1 MSNRA
6 TLQMLP
12 ELSKTNEIS
21 SQLLNIFSCGKY
33 CSCESNKDG
42 NTIANCSLRNLK
54 AIPLDLPNYITD
66 LNLSWNQINLQS
78 ALHPPLCTIYGNL
91 STLTLAW
98 NNIEKMSQVLTG
110 CDKLVQLDLTGN
122 KLQSLNAKTFLGLGK
137 LVTLQGLEVANIEAE
152 TFKRVPNLQS
162 LNFTYYGTFP
172 NLRLFKDLHYLREL
186 EIYFE
191 KIARPDATLFHFE
204 RNNSLKILKLNSP
217 LVKFFPNTLL
227 SGLKSLEYLS
237 FSAPSLSLFTL
248 AKEGKPLQLKRL
260 EIFNV
265 RKVDPELLSGMS
277 QLEVLKL
284 HSVKN
289 TDKLK
294 LVPSIRDLEVFE
306 TTMNSIP
313 DNWLFNLTFLVRLNL
328 SEIPLDKIEHKD
340 ILHLK
345 SLKFL
350 EISGNA
356 MTVLPSNFL
365 EPLKLSLEKFQ
376 MHHCDLSKLDDNAIS
391 SMMVLQ
397 EIDLSNNYI
406 EWIGEGNFVN
416 IPYLRKLN
424 LQNNI
429 IHSMQI
435 NKGWFTTAS
444 ELREI
449 NLSNNNLNNFPEAL
463 LDTNLTELALAGNN
477 ISVLPAQKLCGLESL
492 SVLILADNP
501 IHCDLST
508 EKLLN
513 CLPGLQV
520 DGKCETP
527 SNVRNCK
534 ISELE
539 ICLHKLS
546 STSVTSEPT
555 STETKN
561 STKKRV
567 MNMIQQDTES
577 DVIVRPIVTLR
588 YDEAVANSKS
598 EVIQPSISTAD
609 NVEIA
614 KLFGNEA
621 NRNTV
626 ISDQLLQKKQ
636 KENMKNDSDTTSNNT
651 VHNAMNKSNVA
662 TSNISDEDT
671 ETFSLQAQKV
681 NNSQIEPLSQLQ
693 SNMNNS
699 LNDSTT
705 VSNSFQSKYINMNN
719 SVTDSASSNITS
731 QSNYISVN
739 NFTTE
744 RFTVDNTSQST
755 NISISNFTT
764 NSATGDI
771 NILIK
776 FEQSSN
782 QQIYIQGKN
791 DSFLNINDSLIPINL
806 NDSTTV
812 SNSFQSKFIKMN
824 NSVIDSASS
833 SITSQ
838 SNYISVN
845 NFTTERFTVGNT
857 SQSTN
862 ISISNFTTNSA
873 TGDVNILIFEQSSNQ
888 QIYIQGKNDP
898 FLNIND
904 SLIPI
909 KTQEYNDTLNNTKVN
924 LVAEMDQVSK
934 PFEDLSTNTAGNKTI
949 LNSTFSLLTGI
960 ANVSM
965 DIAQKENMKND
976 SDTTSNN
983 TVHNAMNKSN
993 VATSNISDEDTE
1005 TFSLQAQ
1012 KVNNSQIETLSQLQS
1027 NMNNSL
1033 NDSTTVSNSFQS
1045 KYINMNNFVTDS
1057 ASSNITS
1064 QSNYISVNNFTTER
1078 FTVDNTSQSTNISI
1092 SNFTTNSATGDV
1104 NILIKFEQSSNQQIY
1119 IQGKNDSFLNI
1130 NDSLIPIKTQEYN
1143 DTLNNT
1149 KVNLVAEMDQV
1160 SKPFEDLSTN
1170 TAGNKT
1176 ILNNTFSLLAG
1187 TANVSMDIA
1196 LGDNIN
1202 KLSLGS
1208 QSKVSKENDQPKWNA
1223 SNITLDITS
1232 SKPFTAN
1239 KNMSI
1244 YGIKSVHNTLFQVNT
1259 SEAEN
1264 PGKELKQSFKS
1275 DLQNMSI
1282 INESTATP
1290 FKNVHTFQSYTKTTN
1305 NNVPMADW
1313 LTLSSSVKEN
1323 LVLKNDSEMEGGINQ
1338 VIQHTQGSY
1347 LSRSKGVEKTSPNS
1361 DSKPTLH
1368 SQDIKSQ
1375 SLSNIEALSNN
1386 SYGPSSTPSESI
1398 FGPDSQIKIPAK
1410 EPVPV
1415 HIKEVEHTESPL
1427 GSLIATLIVVTLL
1440 ILIMGGGFLW
1450 FKKHWQTGS
1459 YNAATRGSGQV
1470 DQVNISL
1477 ASINPTS

>member
-137 LVTLQGLEVANIEAE
+137 LVTLQGLEVVNIEAE

-248 AKEGKPLQLKRL
+248 AKEGKPLQLK
-260 EIFNV
+260 
-265 RKVDPELLSGMS
+265 
-277 QLEVLKL
+277 
-284 HSVKN
+284 
-289 TDKLK
+289 
-294 LVPSIRDLEVFE
+294 DLEVFE

-340 ILHLK
+340 IIHLK

-681 NNSQIEPLSQLQ
+681 NNSQIEPL
-693 SNMNNS
+693 
-699 LNDSTT
+699 T
-705 VSNSFQSKYINMNN
+705 
-719 SVTDSASSNITS
+719 SSNITS
-731 QSNYISVN
+731 QSNYITVN

-744 RFTVDNTSQST
+744 RFTVGNTSQST

-764 NSATGDI
+764 NSATSDI
-771 NILIK
+771 NILIN

-812 SNSFQSKFIKMN
+812 SNSFQSKFINMN

-909 KTQEYNDTLNNTKVN
+909 KTQEYNDTLNNTNVN

-1012 KVNNSQIETLSQLQS
+1012 KVNNSQIEPLSQLQS

-1057 ASSNITS
+1057 ASSSITS
-1064 QSNYISVNNFTTER
+1064 QSNYITVNNFTTER
-1078 FTVDNTSQSTNISI
+1078 FTVDNTSQSTNMSI

-1119 IQGKNDSFLNI
+1119 IHGKNDSFLNI

-1202 KLSLGS
+1202 KPSLGS

-1244 YGIKSVHNTLFQVNT
+1244 YGIKSVDNTLFQVNT

-1275 DLQNMSI
+1275 DLQNM
-1282 INESTATP
+1282 
-1290 FKNVHTFQSYTKTTN
+1290 K
-1305 NNVPMADW
+1305 
-1313 LTLSSSVKEN
+1313 
-1323 LVLKNDSEMEGGINQ
+1323 MEGGINQ

-1347 LSRSKGVEKTSPNS
+1347 LSRGKGVEKTSPNS

>member
-1 MSNRA
+1 MG
-6 TLQMLP
+6 LKKKVCIVWII
-12 ELSKTNEIS
+12 LSYAVTYS
-21 SQLLNIFSCGKY
+21 YSQNIFSCGKY

-54 AIPLDLPNYITD
+54 AIPLDLPNNITD

-122 KLQSLNAKTFLGLGK
+122 KLQNLNAKTFLGLGK
-137 LVTLQGLEVANIEAE
+137 LVTLQGLEVVNIEAE

-186 EIYFE
+186 EIYLE

-227 SGLKSLEYLS
+227 SGLKNLEYLS

-248 AKEGKPLQLKRL
+248 PKEGKPLQLKRL

-265 RKVDPELLSGMS
+265 RKVDSELLSGMS

-313 DNWLFNLTFLVRLNL
+313 DNWLFNLTFLVSLNL

-340 ILHLK
+340 IIHLK

-365 EPLKLSLEKFQ
+365 EPLKFSLEKFK

-416 IPYLRKLN
+416 MPYLRKLN

-429 IHSMQI
+429 IHTMQI

-527 SNVRNCK
+527 SNVRNCM

-651 VHNAMNKSNVA
+651 VHNAMNKSKVA

-681 NNSQIEPLSQLQ
+681 NNSQIEPLSQLL

-731 QSNYISVN
+731 QSNYITVN

-764 NSATGDI
+764 NSATGD
-771 NILIK
+771 
-776 FEQSSN
+776 
-782 QQIYIQGKN
+782 
-791 DSFLNINDSLIPINL
+791 
-806 NDSTTV
+806 
-812 SNSFQSKFIKMN
+812 
-824 NSVIDSASS
+824 
-833 SITSQ
+833 
-838 SNYISVN
+838 
-845 NFTTERFTVGNT
+845 
-857 SQSTN
+857 
-862 ISISNFTTNSA
+862 
-873 TGDVNILIFEQSSNQ
+873 NILIFEQSSNQ
-888 QIYIQGKNDP
+888 QIYIHGENDP

-934 PFEDLSTNTAGNKTI
+934 PFEDLSTNTAGNKT
-949 LNSTFSLLTGI
+949 F
-960 ANVSM
+960 
-965 DIAQKENMKND
+965 
-976 SDTTSNN
+976 
-983 TVHNAMNKSN
+983 
-993 VATSNISDEDTE
+993 
-1005 TFSLQAQ
+1005 
-1012 KVNNSQIETLSQLQS
+1012 
-1027 NMNNSL
+1027 
-1033 NDSTTVSNSFQS
+1033 
-1045 KYINMNNFVTDS
+1045 
-1057 ASSNITS
+1057 
-1064 QSNYISVNNFTTER
+1064 
-1078 FTVDNTSQSTNISI
+1078 
-1092 SNFTTNSATGDV
+1092 
-1104 NILIKFEQSSNQQIY
+1104 
-1119 IQGKNDSFLNI
+1119 
-1130 NDSLIPIKTQEYN
+1130 
-1143 DTLNNT
+1143 
-1149 KVNLVAEMDQV
+1149 
-1160 SKPFEDLSTN
+1160 
-1170 TAGNKT
+1170 
-1176 ILNNTFSLLAG
+1176 LNNTFSLLAG

-1196 LGDNIN
+1196 QGDNIN
-1202 KLSLGS
+1202 KPSVGS

-1223 SNITLDITS
+1223 SNITLDISS

-1244 YGIKSVHNTLFQVNT
+1244 YGIKSVDNTLFQVNT

-1440 ILIMGGGFLW
+1440 ILVMGGGFLW
-1450 FKKHWQTGS
+1450 FKKYWQTGS

-1477 ASINPTS
+1477 ASINQTN